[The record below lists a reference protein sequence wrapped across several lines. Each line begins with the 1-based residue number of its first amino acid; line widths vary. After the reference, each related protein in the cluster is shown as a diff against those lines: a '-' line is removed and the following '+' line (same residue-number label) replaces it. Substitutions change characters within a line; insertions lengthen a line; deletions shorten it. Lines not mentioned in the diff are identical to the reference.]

1 MAKPDRTTAPD
12 WVLILL
18 LAVGYLIPQLGLQW
32 LHQIGWLALIFPPVG
47 ALCLSLALKRDPQPV
62 YKRLIPWG
70 FVLAAGVLIVML
82 FFA

>member
-1 MAKPDRTTAPD
+1 MAKSDRTTSPD

-18 LAVGYLIPQLGLQW
+18 LAAGYLIPQLGLQW
-32 LHQIGWLALIFPPVG
+32 LHKISWLALAFPVVG
-47 ALCLSLALKRDPQPV
+47 ALCLYLALKRDPQPM

-70 FVLAAGVLIVML
+70 FVLAAGVLVGML